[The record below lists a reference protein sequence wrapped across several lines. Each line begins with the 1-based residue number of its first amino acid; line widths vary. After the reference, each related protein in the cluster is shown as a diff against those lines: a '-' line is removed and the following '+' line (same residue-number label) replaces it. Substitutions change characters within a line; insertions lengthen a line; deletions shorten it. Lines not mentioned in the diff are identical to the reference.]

1 MEKKKKLFID
11 TDCLS
16 CFLYTDKG
24 SLLQRLFPERDI
36 MVPCAVHNEIEKN
49 RKYVASSKKKKA
61 IIDGFECAKK
71 NNYFEIMDDFE
82 SDSDE
87 FYMVMQLY
95 GKGYDGGRSIGLGE
109 AQVIAAAYFND
120 GQIASNNLSD
130 VNEYTTKLH
139 IKNWTAS
146 ELLYKAYKEGLE
158 DENEIEK
165 MWHNLVNAE
174 FKMPAETFEEYK
186 KKKGKKHA

>member
-1 MEKKKKLFID
+1 MEKKKLFID

-24 SLLQRLFPERDI
+24 SLLKRLFPERDI
-36 MVPCAVHNEIEKN
+36 MVPYAVSSEIEKN
-49 RKYVASSKKKKA
+49 RKHVASSKKKKA

-71 NNYFEIMDDFE
+71 NNYFKIMDDFE

-109 AQVIAAAYFND
+109 AQVIAAAYFNE

-146 ELLYKAYKEGLE
+146 ELLYKAYKDGLE

-165 MWHNLVNAE
+165 IWHSLISAE
-174 FKMPAETFEEYK
+174 YKMPTETFEEYK
-186 KKKGKKHA
+186 KRKEKKHA